1 MSLLRSNIYSSFHGQ
16 EIHPPAVAHLPISFG
31 EGWGGIILY
40 LTRKGKAVYGVY
52 R

>member
-1 MSLLRSNIYSSFHGQ
+1 MFLLRNNVYSSFHAQ
-16 EIHPPAVAHLPISFG
+16 EIHPPAVADSPQSLW

-40 LTRKGKAVYGVY
+40 LTRKGKAVYEVY